1 MPYIDASDGDQ
12 PDEASDLIDDALD
25 ETKRGLA
32 SEETMAKL
40 LASLAVSTYE
50 IRGAMMAM
58 AQGIADLGAE
68 LRMLRSQTAERE
80 QALGEMTRESAADP
94 VEPEQT
100 RCEKHDRWL
109 PCRECDVVQLEDLS
123 ENQIAAITTVA
134 KIGMRNFVTHD
145 SDSFCHLVTGET
157 EDGTVFWLKTHE
169 MSYEWLPATPRMT
182 EEHRGEVRRGRTI
195 QGVQIL

>member
-1 MPYIDASDGDQ
+1 MPYIDASDADR
-12 PDEASDLIDDALD
+12 PDEAKALLDDAIDDA
-25 ETKRGLA
+25 ERGLG
-32 SEETMAKL
+32 SEETMTKL

-50 IRGAMMAM
+50 IRGAVMAM
-58 AQGIADLGAE
+58 AQGIAELGAAVQAST
-68 LRMLRSQTAERE
+68 RSARE
-80 QALGEMTRESAADP
+80 QALDEMSRESVADP